1 MTDIHD
7 LDRHIGRYVSLEEGG
22 EGMSGFLVDVA
33 DEVDYIPKPVRHVM
47 LDYGYGF
54 RVSEDT
60 ELIFPEPPADQR
72 APEVM
77 GPVRL
82 MHLAMHRDV
91 DCPSPSGVENCTY
104 EGMAVRALRQLRI
117 WRMRQSDAYWQ
128 HRFVRRVREMRS
140 DPAGVTTLIEQA
152 AGEGA
157 PEHILDH
164 LQIIATRAAKAAKG
178 Q

>member
-47 LDYGYGF
+47 LDYGCGF

-60 ELIFPEPPADQR
+60 ELTFPGPPPGEQP
-72 APEVM
+72 PEVVS
-77 GPVRL
+77 PVRL

-91 DCPSPSGVENCTY
+91 ECPSPSGVENCTY
-104 EGMAVRALRQLRI
+104 EGMAVRALRQFRI

-128 HRFVRRVREMRS
+128 HRFVRRVRELRN
-140 DPAGVTTLIEQA
+140 DPTGVKALIEQA

-157 PEHILDH
+157 PGHILDH
-164 LQIIATRAAKAAKG
+164 LQILAARAAKTAER